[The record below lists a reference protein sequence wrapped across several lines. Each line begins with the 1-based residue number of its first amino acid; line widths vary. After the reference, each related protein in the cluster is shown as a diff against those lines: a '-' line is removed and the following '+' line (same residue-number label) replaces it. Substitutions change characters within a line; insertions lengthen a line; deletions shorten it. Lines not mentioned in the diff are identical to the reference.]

1 MRIAHSGSAL
11 YDRACH
17 CSLRPTVFSCPPTE
31 GAAVA
36 QPDSLSLPWS
46 LLADARD
53 RLLGVSLRELLAG
66 EAGRVERDVLDAPG
80 LRLDWTRQRLDAA
93 AWEALN
99 DLAEHAGV
107 TAALRRQRDG
117 EHVNST
123 EDRAALHMALRLPRD
138 ASCTVDGRDVVGD
151 VHAVLDAIESLV
163 GEVRDGRHTGYS
175 GRPIRSVVNI
185 GIGGSDL
192 GPRMVCRALAPFA
205 PAAADGRP
213 LDMHF
218 VSNVDGA
225 ALYAVLNRVD
235 PETTL
240 FIVASKTFGT
250 QETLTNAR
258 SARAWLQR
266 HTDHPEAVARH
277 FVAVSTN
284 AARVE
289 AFGIDTRNMF
299 GFWDWV
305 GGRYSVWSAIGLPI
319 ALYLGMDGFRDF
331 LAGAHQMDQHVL
343 EAPAQANAALRMAL
357 VDIWN
362 HNLLGACA
370 RVVLPYDERLK
381 LLPSYL
387 QQAEMESLGK
397 GVRHDGTPAE
407 RETGSLVWGAVGT
420 DGQHAFYQL
429 LHQGTRWAPT
439 EFIGVAHPEH
449 GLPEHHPILLSNLVA
464 QAEALA
470 LGKTEAEAAA
480 EMVADGLPE
489 DAVARLAP
497 HRSFPGNRPSTLIL
511 LERLDP
517 RSLGALIALYEH
529 KIYVLA
535 TIWGINAFDQWGV
548 ELGKQLAGR
557 VQEDL
562 AGAGPVHP
570 HDAATGATIEWL
582 RARLPRD

>member
-1 MRIAHSGSAL
+1 MPQAET
-11 YDRACH
+11 
-17 CSLRPTVFSCPPTE
+17 P
-31 GAAVA
+31 
-36 QPDSLSLPWS
+36 SLPWS
-46 LLADARD
+46 LLSAARD
-53 RLLGVSLRELLAG
+53 RLSTVTLRELLA
-66 EAGRVERDVLDAPG
+66 EDAGRVERDVLNAAG
-80 LRLDWTRQRLDAA
+80 LRLDWTRQRLDAL
-93 AWEALN
+93 AWDDLFAL
-99 DLAEHAGV
+99 AGSANV
-107 TAALRRQRDG
+107 AGALRRQH
-117 EHVNST
+117 EAAHVNST
-123 EDRAALHMALRLPRD
+123 EDRAALHTALRLPRD
-138 ASCTVDGRDVVGD
+138 ASCMVDGRDVAPD
-151 VHAVLDAIESLV
+151 VHAVLDSIEALV
-163 GEVRDGRHTGYS
+163 RRVRDGSHVGYS
-175 GRPIRSVVNI
+175 GRAIRSVVNI

-205 PAAADGRP
+205 ADTAEGRP
-213 LDMHF
+213 LRMHF

-225 ALYAVLNRVD
+225 ALDAVLRETD

-240 FIVASKTFGT
+240 FIIASKTFGT
-250 QETLTNAR
+250 QETLVNAR
-258 SARAWLQR
+258 SARSWLLR
-266 HTDHPEAVARH
+266 HTGHPEAVARH
-277 FVAVSTN
+277 FVAVSTH
-284 AARVE
+284 AGRVE

-319 ALYLGMDGFRDF
+319 ALYLGMDGFREF
-331 LAGAHQMDQHVL
+331 LAGAHEMDRHVL
-343 EAPAQANAALRMAL
+343 ETPAPANAALRMAL

-407 RETGSLVWGAVGT
+407 HDTGALVWGAVGT

-439 EFIGVAHPEH
+439 EFIGVARPEH
-449 GLPEHHPILLSNLVA
+449 GLPEHHPILLANLVA

-470 LGKTEAEAAA
+470 LGKTEAEAAG
-480 EMVADGLPE
+480 EMLAGGVPE
-489 DAVARLAP
+489 EDVARLAP

-517 RSLGALIALYEH
+517 RALGALIALYEH
-529 KIYVLA
+529 KIYLLA

-548 ELGKQLAGR
+548 ELGKQLAGQ
-557 VQEDL
+557 VQEDFL
-562 AGAGPVHP
+562 AAAQGHP
-570 HDAATGATIEWL
+570 HDPATSATIDWL
-582 RARLPRD
+582 RARLPGH

>member
-1 MRIAHSGSAL
+1 MPQTE
-11 YDRACH
+11 
-17 CSLRPTVFSCPPTE
+17 SLP
-31 GAAVA
+31 
-36 QPDSLSLPWS
+36 LPWS
-46 LLADARD
+46 LLKEARD
-53 RLLGVSLRELLAG
+53 RLRTVTLRELLA
-66 EAGRVERDVLDAPG
+66 EDAGRVDRDVLHAAG

-93 AWEALN
+93 AWDDLYAL
-99 DLAEHAGV
+99 AGSADV
-107 TAALRRQRDG
+107 TGALRRQHEG
-117 EHVNST
+117 GHVNST
-123 EDRAALHMALRLPRD
+123 EDRAALHTALRLPRD
-138 ASCTVDGRDVVGD
+138 ASCMVDGRDVVGD
-151 VHAVLDAIESLV
+151 VHAVLDSMGALV
-163 GEVRDGRHTGYS
+163 RRVQDGTHVGYS

-205 PAAADGRP
+205 ADTAEGRP
-213 LDMHF
+213 LRMHF
-218 VSNVDGA
+218 VSNIDGA
-225 ALYAVLNRVD
+225 ALDAVLRETD

-240 FIVASKTFGT
+240 FIIASKTFGT
-250 QETLTNAR
+250 QETLINAR
-258 SARAWLQR
+258 SARSWLLR

-277 FVAVSTN
+277 FVAVSTH
-284 AARVE
+284 AGRVE
-289 AFGIDTRNMF
+289 EFGIDTRNMF

-319 ALYLGMDGFRDF
+319 ALYLGMDGFRAF
-331 LAGAHQMDQHVL
+331 LAGAHEMDRHVL
-343 EAPAQANAALRMAL
+343 DAPAADNAALRLAL

-407 RETGSLVWGAVGT
+407 HETGALVWGAVGT

-439 EFIGVAHPEH
+439 EFIGVARPEH
-449 GLPEHHPILLSNLVA
+449 GLPEHHPILLANLVA

-480 EMVADGLPE
+480 EMLAGGMPE
-489 DAVARLAP
+489 EDVARLAP

-517 RSLGALIALYEH
+517 RTLGALVALYEH
-529 KIYVLA
+529 KIYLLA

-548 ELGKQLAGR
+548 ELGKQLAGQ
-557 VQEDL
+557 VQEDFM
-562 AGAGPVHP
+562 AAAQGHP
-570 HDAATGATIEWL
+570 HDPATSATIDWL
-582 RARLPRD
+582 RARLPGS

>member
-1 MRIAHSGSAL
+1 
-11 YDRACH
+11 
-17 CSLRPTVFSCPPTE
+17 LRR
-31 GAAVA
+31 
-36 QPDSLSLPWS
+36 
-46 LLADARD
+46 ARD
-53 RLLGVSLRELLAG
+53 RLRTVTLRELLA
-66 EAGRVERDVLDAPG
+66 EDAGRVGRDVLHAAG
-80 LRLDWTRQRLDAA
+80 LRLDWTRQRLDAS
-93 AWEALN
+93 AWDDLYAL
-99 DLAEHAGV
+99 AGSADV
-107 TAALRRQRDG
+107 TGALRRQHEG
-117 EHVNST
+117 GHVNST
-123 EDRAALHMALRLPRD
+123 EDRAALHAALRLPRD
-138 ASCTVDGRDVVGD
+138 ASCMVDGRDVVGD
-151 VHAVLDAIESLV
+151 VHAVLDSMGALV
-163 GEVRDGRHTGYS
+163 RRVQDGSHVGYS

-205 PAAADGRP
+205 ADTAEGRP
-213 LDMHF
+213 LRMHF
-218 VSNVDGA
+218 VSNIDGA
-225 ALYAVLNRVD
+225 ALDAVLRETD

-250 QETLTNAR
+250 QETLINAR
-258 SARAWLQR
+258 SARSWLLR

-277 FVAVSTN
+277 FVAVSTH
-284 AARVE
+284 AGRVE
-289 AFGIDTRNMF
+289 EFGIDTRNMF

-319 ALYLGMDGFRDF
+319 ALYLGMDGFRAF
-331 LAGAHQMDQHVL
+331 LAGANEMDRHVL
-343 EAPAQANAALRMAL
+343 DAPVADNAALRMAL

-407 RETGSLVWGAVGT
+407 HETGPLVWGAVGT

-439 EFIGVAHPEH
+439 EFIGVARPEH
-449 GLPEHHPILLSNLVA
+449 GLPEHHPILLANLVA

-470 LGKTEAEAAA
+470 LGKTQAEAAA
-480 EMVADGLPE
+480 EMLAGGVSE
-489 DAVARLAP
+489 EEVARLAP

-517 RSLGALIALYEH
+517 RTLGALIALYEH
-529 KIYVLA
+529 KIYLLA

-548 ELGKQLAGR
+548 ELGKQLAGQ
-557 VQEDL
+557 VQEDFT
-562 AGAGPVHP
+562 AAAQGHP
-570 HDAATGATIEWL
+570 HDPATSATIDWL
-582 RARLPRD
+582 RARLPGS

>member
-1 MRIAHSGSAL
+1 VPQAESH
-11 YDRACH
+11 
-17 CSLRPTVFSCPPTE
+17 
-31 GAAVA
+31 
-36 QPDSLSLPWS
+36 SLPWS
-46 LLADARD
+46 LLSAARD
-53 RLLGVSLRELLAG
+53 RLSAVTLRKLLA
-66 EAGRVERDVLDAPG
+66 EDAGRVERDVLNAAG
-80 LRLDWTRQRLDAA
+80 LRLDWTRQRLDSA
-93 AWEALN
+93 AWDDLFAL
-99 DLAEHAGV
+99 AGSADV
-107 TAALRRQRDG
+107 TGALRRQHEG
-117 EHVNST
+117 GHVNST
-123 EDRAALHMALRLPRD
+123 EDRAALHTALRLPGD
-138 ASCTVDGRDVVGD
+138 ARCAIDGRDVVAD
-151 VHAVLDAIESLV
+151 VHAVLDAIEALV
-163 GEVRDGRHTGYS
+163 CRVRDGSHVGYS
-175 GRPIRSVVNI
+175 GRAIRSVVNI

-205 PAAADGRP
+205 ADTAEGRP
-213 LDMHF
+213 LRMHF

-225 ALYAVLNRVD
+225 ALDAVLRASD

-240 FIVASKTFGT
+240 FIIASKTFGT
-250 QETLTNAR
+250 QETLVNAR
-258 SARAWLQR
+258 SARSWLLR

-277 FVAVSTN
+277 FVAVSTH
-284 AARVE
+284 AGRVE
-289 AFGIDTRNMF
+289 EFGIDTRNMF

-319 ALYLGMDGFRDF
+319 ALYLGMDGFREF
-331 LAGAHQMDQHVL
+331 LAGAHEMDRHVL
-343 EAPAQANAALRMAL
+343 DTPAPANAALRMAL

-407 RETGSLVWGAVGT
+407 HDTGALVWGAVGT

-439 EFIGVAHPEH
+439 EFIGVARPEH
-449 GLPEHHPILLSNLVA
+449 GLPEHHPILLANLVA

-480 EMVADGLPE
+480 EMLAGGLSE
-489 DAVARLAP
+489 DEAARLAP

-517 RSLGALIALYEH
+517 RTLGALIALYEH
-529 KIYVLA
+529 KIYLLA

-548 ELGKQLAGR
+548 ELGKQLAGQ
-557 VQEDL
+557 VQEDFL
-562 AGAGPVHP
+562 AVGQGHP
-570 HDAATGATIEWL
+570 HDPATSATIDWL
-582 RARLPRD
+582 RARLPGD

>member
-1 MRIAHSGSAL
+1 VPQAESH
-11 YDRACH
+11 
-17 CSLRPTVFSCPPTE
+17 
-31 GAAVA
+31 
-36 QPDSLSLPWS
+36 SLPWS
-46 LLADARD
+46 LLSAARD
-53 RLLGVSLRELLAG
+53 RLSAVTLRKLLA
-66 EAGRVERDVLDAPG
+66 EDAGRVERDVLNAAG
-80 LRLDWTRQRLDAA
+80 LRLDWTRQRLDSA
-93 AWEALN
+93 AWDDLFAL
-99 DLAEHAGV
+99 AGSADV
-107 TAALRRQRDG
+107 TGALRRQHEG
-117 EHVNST
+117 GHVNST
-123 EDRAALHMALRLPRD
+123 EDRAALHTALRLPGD
-138 ASCTVDGRDVVGD
+138 ARCAIDGRDVVAD
-151 VHAVLDAIESLV
+151 VHAVLDAIEALV
-163 GEVRDGRHTGYS
+163 RRVRDGSHVGYS
-175 GRPIRSVVNI
+175 GRAIRSVVNI

-205 PAAADGRP
+205 ADTAEGRP
-213 LDMHF
+213 LRMHF

-225 ALYAVLNRVD
+225 ALDAVLRASD

-240 FIVASKTFGT
+240 FIIASKTFGT
-250 QETLTNAR
+250 QETLVNAR
-258 SARAWLQR
+258 SARSWLLR

-277 FVAVSTN
+277 FVAVSTH
-284 AARVE
+284 AGRVE
-289 AFGIDTRNMF
+289 EFGIDTRNMF

-319 ALYLGMDGFRDF
+319 ALYLGMDGFREF
-331 LAGAHQMDQHVL
+331 LAGAHEMDRHVL
-343 EAPAQANAALRMAL
+343 DTPAPANAALRMAL

-407 RETGSLVWGAVGT
+407 HDTGALVWGAVGT

-439 EFIGVAHPEH
+439 EFIGVARPEH
-449 GLPEHHPILLSNLVA
+449 GLPEHHPILLANLVA

-480 EMVADGLPE
+480 EMLAGGLSE
-489 DAVARLAP
+489 DEAARLAP

-517 RSLGALIALYEH
+517 RTLGALIALYEH
-529 KIYVLA
+529 KIYLLA

-548 ELGKQLAGR
+548 ELGKQLAGQ
-557 VQEDL
+557 VQEDFL
-562 AGAGPVHP
+562 AVGQGHP
-570 HDAATGATIEWL
+570 HDPATSATIDWL
-582 RARLPRD
+582 RARLPGD

>member
-1 MRIAHSGSAL
+1 VPQA
-11 YDRACH
+11 
-17 CSLRPTVFSCPPTE
+17 E
-31 GAAVA
+31 
-36 QPDSLSLPWS
+36 SLSLPWS
-46 LLADARD
+46 LLSAARE
-53 RLLGVSLRELLAG
+53 RLSTVTLRELLA
-66 EAGRVERDVLDAPG
+66 EDPGRVERDVLNAAG
-80 LRLDWTRQRLDAA
+80 LRLDWTRQRLDSA
-93 AWEALN
+93 AWDDLFAL
-99 DLAEHAGV
+99 AGSADV
-107 TAALRRQRDG
+107 TGALRRQHEG
-117 EHVNST
+117 GHVNST
-123 EDRAALHMALRLPRD
+123 EDRAALHTALRLPGD
-138 ASCTVDGRDVVGD
+138 ASCMVDGRDVVAD
-151 VHAVLDAIESLV
+151 VHAVLDSIEALV
-163 GEVRDGRHTGYS
+163 RRVRDGSHVGYS
-175 GRPIRSVVNI
+175 GRAIRSVVNI

-192 GPRMVCRALAPFA
+192 GPRMICRALAPFA
-205 PAAADGRP
+205 ADTAEGRP
-213 LDMHF
+213 LRMHF

-225 ALYAVLNRVD
+225 ALDAVLRETD

-240 FIVASKTFGT
+240 FIIASKTFGT
-250 QETLTNAR
+250 QETLVNAR
-258 SARAWLQR
+258 SARSWLLR

-277 FVAVSTN
+277 FVAVSTH
-284 AARVE
+284 AGRVE
-289 AFGIDTRNMF
+289 EFGIDTRNMF

-319 ALYLGMDGFRDF
+319 ALYLGMDGFREF
-331 LAGAHQMDQHVL
+331 LAGAHEMDRHVL
-343 EAPAQANAALRMAL
+343 ETPAPANAALRMAL

-407 RETGSLVWGAVGT
+407 HDTGALVWGAVGT

-439 EFIGVAHPEH
+439 EFIGVARPEH
-449 GLPEHHPILLSNLVA
+449 GLPEHHPILLANLVA

-480 EMVADGLPE
+480 EMLAGGLSE
-489 DAVARLAP
+489 DEAAHLAP

-517 RSLGALIALYEH
+517 HTLGALIALYEH
-529 KIYVLA
+529 KIYLLA

-548 ELGKQLAGR
+548 ELGKQLAGQ
-557 VQEDL
+557 VQEDFRA
-562 AGAGPVHP
+562 AGQGHP
-570 HDAATGATIEWL
+570 HDPATSATIDWL
-582 RARLPRD
+582 RARLPGH